1 MHGCNLI
8 NTKSRCSKKESNI
21 SKINMIECIKIKG
34 NVHRITF
41 VVDYGREGSV
51 EIKNDESQVLG
62 FVIQLS
68 HGLFQQEVVE
78 IREQVFGSIALSE

>member
-1 MHGCNLI
+1 MYV
-8 NTKSRCSKKESNI
+8 R
-21 SKINMIECIKIKG
+21 
-34 NVHRITF
+34 RITF

-51 EIKNDESQVLG
+51 EIKNDESRVLG

-68 HGLFQQEVVE
+68 HGLFQQEVVG